1 MRNLVLSVAAL
12 ATLAVMACG
21 ASSKEV
27 AMARTA
33 RYKGDKLE
41 LFAAAKAAVEDKYTL
56 QQTDET
62 TLRIITKGSWV
73 SPEGLT
79 QNPRGEGAEM
89 IDLIDK
95 SINFALVVELLPEG
109 DAWVTKTTAVLAR
122 YNRGIPKPEPLQEGD
137 ISLPGW
143 VQSKIDSM
151 VLDLHKALAKWE
163 VKTGGPQMAP
173 PPTEPAP
180 AAPADGSAAAPAD
193 GSAAGPADAPADG
206 SAATP

>member
-1 MRNLVLSVAAL
+1 
-12 ATLAVMACG
+12 
-21 ASSKEV
+21 
-27 AMARTA
+27 MARTA

>member
-1 MRNLVLSVAAL
+1 
-12 ATLAVMACG
+12 
-21 ASSKEV
+21 
-27 AMARTA
+27 MARTA
-33 RYKGDKLE
+33 RYEGNKLE

-56 QQTDET
+56 QQSDET
-62 TLRIITKGSWV
+62 QLRIITTGTWV

-122 YNRGIPKPEPLQEGD
+122 YNRGIPKPEPLKEGD

-163 VKTGGPQMAP
+163 VKSGGPQMVP
-173 PPTEPAP
+173 PPTEPGP
-180 AAPADGSAAAPAD
+180 AAPAEGSAAAPAD
-193 GSAAGPADAPADG
+193 GTVPAEGSAAAPAEAPADG
-206 SAATP
+206 SAPTP

>member
-56 QQTDET
+56 QQSDET

-151 VLDLHKALAKWE
+151 VLDLHKALAPWE
-163 VKTGGPQMAP
+163 VKSGGPQMAP
-173 PPTEPAP
+173 PPTESAPPAEGTPPAP
-180 AAPADGSAAAPAD
+180 AEGTDPAPAEGAAP
-193 GSAAGPADAPADG
+193 
-206 SAATP
+206 TP

>member
-1 MRNLVLSVAAL
+1 
-12 ATLAVMACG
+12 
-21 ASSKEV
+21 
-27 AMARTA
+27 MARTA
-33 RYKGDKLE
+33 RYEGNKLE

-56 QQTDET
+56 QQSDET
-62 TLRIITKGSWV
+62 QLRIITTGTWV

-122 YNRGIPKPEPLQEGD
+122 YNRGIPKPEPLKEGD

-163 VKTGGPQMAP
+163 VKSGGPQMVP

-180 AAPADGSAAAPAD
+180 AAPAEGSAAAPAD
-193 GSAAGPADAPADG
+193 GTAPAEGSAEAPADG
-206 SAATP
+206 SAPTP